1 MIYTSDHRS
10 GSVHSGGG
18 SLTLDNISI
27 SSVAQSTCTELPT
40 PITCS
45 DSSPL
50 SDSTSGSTLM
60 ARSNSPS
67 IAKFAASSPMRRPH
81 KKGHLCHVT
90 VRVRPPS
97 QDELN
102 HKNIWIVDEQNS
114 KISLSEDFAI
124 ETGRRRLDE
133 FHFDSV
139 FHGSDNQLMY
149 NTAVKR
155 AVSSAMDGI
164 DATIFAYGQ
173 TSSGKTYSMMGYEE
187 QPGIIPQAV
196 DDVFR
201 FIATESGDREYLL
214 RVSYMEI
221 YNETIK
227 DLLSPEQT
235 DLRIH
240 EHRTKGIYV
249 SPLKEEIVT
258 TPKQLMK
265 AIARG
270 EANRSIGNTEYN
282 NKSSRSHTIFTLTIE
297 SRKRS
302 DSASSTSLP
311 TSNDKLKKDD
321 KCVTLSHLSLIDLAG
336 SEKATS
342 DTERRKEGSFIN
354 KSLLT
359 LGNVIA
365 RITEETGGHVP
376 YRDSKLTR
384 ILQSSLSG
392 HSRISVIATLGPS
405 AKNLEESLN
414 TLKFASRVKR
424 IVPKPEFTLIL
435 DDKALIQK
443 YRREIEDLKSKLT
456 ETNEKLERER
466 ERERQSSST
475 NESGSYGLG
484 ELERQKYEEKLH
496 ESRLART
503 ALKERID
510 HLTKLILTSSTI
522 SPKPLLDWNIA
533 ANDTDG
539 KRSSVMLSAGL
550 IPPADPVTRASM
562 MFDFRAG
569 RSSRVP
575 ISMAHAANPYNSP
588 TGSGRPLNRQLN
600 DRNFIEKHIQEID
613 RRDVRI
619 SLLEGLITSIKSSTK
634 ETGIRAKLSEFEKA
648 NNIIFPSDF
657 CKLGAEV
664 KSESKGS
671 VGGMATVADVSR
683 HLRQYQEFEI
693 VIQEHEHQI
702 NMLQRKLDESNQLI
716 KFSEADH
723 FEMGKMIE
731 EQYEFI
737 ETLKERNMA
746 LERQVK
752 GIQDGTKRQSPRL
765 SLDSL
770 GLFLDLAKK
779 QTAGMTS
786 GQLRESGWDH
796 RIAEVAAVLDAERMT
811 GNGRK
816 SPITSEL

>member
-1 MIYTSDHRS
+1 
-10 GSVHSGGG
+10 
-18 SLTLDNISI
+18 
-27 SSVAQSTCTELPT
+27 
-40 PITCS
+40 
-45 DSSPL
+45 
-50 SDSTSGSTLM
+50 
-60 ARSNSPS
+60 
-67 IAKFAASSPMRRPH
+67 
-81 KKGHLCHVT
+81 
-90 VRVRPPS
+90 
-97 QDELN
+97 
-102 HKNIWIVDEQNS
+102 
-114 KISLSEDFAI
+114 
-124 ETGRRRLDE
+124 
-133 FHFDSV
+133 
-139 FHGSDNQLMY
+139 MY

-196 DDVFR
+196 DD
-201 FIATESGDREYLL
+201 ESGDREYLL

-321 KCVTLSHLSLIDLAG
+321 KCSLIDLAG

-443 YRREIEDLKSKLT
+443 YRREIEDLKSKL
-456 ETNEKLERER
+456 
-466 ERERQSSST
+466 
-475 NESGSYGLG
+475 
-484 ELERQKYEEKLH
+484 
-496 ESRLART
+496 
-503 ALKERID
+503 
-510 HLTKLILTSSTI
+510 
-522 SPKPLLDWNIA
+522 
-533 ANDTDG
+533 
-539 KRSSVMLSAGL
+539 
-550 IPPADPVTRASM
+550 
-562 MFDFRAG
+562 
-569 RSSRVP
+569 
-575 ISMAHAANPYNSP
+575 
-588 TGSGRPLNRQLN
+588 
-600 DRNFIEKHIQEID
+600 
-613 RRDVRI
+613 
-619 SLLEGLITSIKSSTK
+619 
-634 ETGIRAKLSEFEKA
+634 
-648 NNIIFPSDF
+648 
-657 CKLGAEV
+657 
-664 KSESKGS
+664 
-671 VGGMATVADVSR
+671 
-683 HLRQYQEFEI
+683 
-693 VIQEHEHQI
+693 
-702 NMLQRKLDESNQLI
+702 
-716 KFSEADH
+716 
-723 FEMGKMIE
+723 
-731 EQYEFI
+731 
-737 ETLKERNMA
+737 
-746 LERQVK
+746 
-752 GIQDGTKRQSPRL
+752 
-765 SLDSL
+765 
-770 GLFLDLAKK
+770 
-779 QTAGMTS
+779 
-786 GQLRESGWDH
+786 
-796 RIAEVAAVLDAERMT
+796 
-811 GNGRK
+811 
-816 SPITSEL
+816 